1 MLKLLFVRI
10 LLFITLLILFQ
21 QCEGTLTG
29 SGKTGNLYQIT
40 GCKKYLQKSSGIDS
54 CFNYSF
60 EETLKID
67 FCASGN
73 CCPDSNRFLI
83 TSTISSD
90 SIIITYA
97 DTAANLCRCICNY
110 YIHAEFENLFNE
122 SYIVKCI
129 RIDPHTSTTTY
140 LKRVGR

>member
-1 MLKLLFVRI
+1 MNKFLFVRVI
-10 LLFITLLILFQ
+10 LFITLLLIILK
-21 QCEGTLTG
+21 CEGTLTE

-40 GCKKYLQKSSGIDS
+40 GCKNYLQKTTVVDS

-60 EETLKID
+60 NETLKID
-67 FCASGN
+67 FCVSGN
-73 CCPDSNRFLI
+73 CCPDSNRFLFTTKI
-83 TSTISSD
+83 YSD

-129 RIDPHTSTTTY
+129 RIDSLTSTTTY
-140 LKRVGR
+140 LQRIRR